1 MNSINFSVSL
11 VSTYPKWYNPL
22 DNQQTLHLQPKR
34 REKKIIAFF
43 LYKPRYSNVIAN
55 LQINSKPE
63 FNKLLKDKAVICFN
77 AF

>member
-34 REKKIIAFF
+34 KEK
-43 LYKPRYSNVIAN
+43 N
-55 LQINSKPE
+55 LLHSSYINQ
-63 FNKLLKDKAVICFN
+63 DTQM
-77 AF
+77 